1 MAIARLLCSS
11 NTKKMNEPASDF
23 FVLRSVLMSKLV
35 KRCYWLDKA
44 EKRARELDLDLWGCS
59 ATSSDLIHRLE
70 DQKSRS
76 ITLGTTQNSL
86 SLNCETKPTKER
98 KTSNRSLKSQ
108 NIPKKMITNQQ
119 SDITSHFRARKFPKE
134 QSSLWDVVRSKM
146 LKPKNSNTNSGG
158 KIL

>member
-1 MAIARLLCSS
+1 
-11 NTKKMNEPASDF
+11 MNRPLIL

-35 KRCYWLDKA
+35 KRGYWLDKA

-76 ITLGTTQNSL
+76 ITLGTTQDSV
-86 SLNCETKPTKER
+86 SANCETKPTKER
-98 KTSNRSLKSQ
+98 KTSNRSLKNQKIS
-108 NIPKKMITNQQ
+108 KKMITNQQ

-146 LKPKNSNTNSGG
+146 LKSKKNLNTNSGG
-158 KIL
+158 SAKIL